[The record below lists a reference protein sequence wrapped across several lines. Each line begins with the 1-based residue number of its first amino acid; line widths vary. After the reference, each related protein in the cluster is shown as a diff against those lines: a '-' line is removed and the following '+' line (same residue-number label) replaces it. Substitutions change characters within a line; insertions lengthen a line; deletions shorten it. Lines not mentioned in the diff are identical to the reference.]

1 MARNEIY
8 LHIMRKIN
16 VSFNSV
22 VYDDD
27 EIHDHLY
34 GICDTGIRVVLVSI

>member
-16 VSFNSV
+16 VSFNSAAC
-22 VYDDD
+22 DDKFM
-27 EIHDHLY
+27 I
-34 GICDTGIRVVLVSI
+34 ICMEYMIPEVLFWSQFD